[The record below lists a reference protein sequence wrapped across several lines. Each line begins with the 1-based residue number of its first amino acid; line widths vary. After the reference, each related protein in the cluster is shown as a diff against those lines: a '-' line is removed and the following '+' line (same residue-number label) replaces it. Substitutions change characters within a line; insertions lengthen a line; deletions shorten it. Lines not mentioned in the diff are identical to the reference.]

1 MHKSNIYRAMQ
12 RIFKTQNIRF
22 RSIKQE
28 LAIYAMLDKQTPLVI
43 VLLIGR
49 GKSLLFIVLEYIEKD
64 RITIVIVLYYIL
76 ITNLV
81 TRICR
86 SSIKCIE

>member
-1 MHKSNIYRAMQ
+1 MQ
-12 RIFKTQNIRF
+12 RIFKTQNVRF
-22 RSIKQE
+22 QSVKQE
-28 LAIYAMLDKQTPLVI
+28 LAVHAVLDKQTLLVV
-43 VLLIGR
+43 VLPTGR
-49 GKSLLFIVLEYIEKD
+49 GKSLLFIVPGCIEKG
-64 RITIVIVLYYIL
+64 RTTVVVVPYRAL